1 MKNLKKII
9 VLGSGLVGAPMC
21 LDLAKDPDFEVTA
34 VDINRDS
41 LRHLKEKKNSIK
53 TIPFDLSQTEEVR
66 ELVKPYDF
74 VLSAV
79 PGFMG
84 FNTLKAVIEAK
95 KSVVDIA
102 FFPEDPF
109 LLDDLA
115 QRNKV
120 TAVVDCGVAPGMSSI
135 LVGHVHRLLDET
147 HNVLIYVGGLPEVR
161 EWPYEFKAG
170 FSPIDVIEEYI
181 RPARYIENGRLIV
194 KPALSDPERI
204 QFPGVGEME
213 AFNTDG
219 LRTLA
224 TTIGAP
230 NMKEKTLRYPG
241 HIEKMAVLRETGFF
255 DKNEIVVNGAH
266 IRPLDLTA
274 RLLFPKWKLN
284 ENDKDLTVMRLIIE
298 GEKSIKKLRC
308 TYELLDR
315 HDLAT
320 NTHSMARTTGYTA
333 TLALRMIAQ
342 GLYQR
347 KGISAPEFIGQQ
359 PDCVRYMISGLK
371 DRGVVYEETV
381 EIIGEEN
388 LKKEQRKEVSGS
400 EELTQIRLE

>member
-1 MKNLKKII
+1 MEKKMKKKKKII

-21 LDLAKDPDFEVTA
+21 LNLAKETDFEVTA

-41 LRHLKEKKNSIK
+41 LTHLKKRNDSIE
-53 TIPFDLSQTEEVR
+53 TIPFDLSKAEEVK

-109 LLDDLA
+109 LLDELA
-115 QRNKV
+115 QRNEV
-120 TAVVDCGVAPGMSSI
+120 NAVVDCGVAPGMSSI

-147 HNVLIYVGGLPEVR
+147 HNVLIYVGGLPEVS

-181 RPARYIENGRLIV
+181 RPARYIENGKLVV
-194 KPALSDPERI
+194 KPALSEPELI
-204 QFPGVGEME
+204 QFPEVGNLE

-224 TTIGAP
+224 TTISAP

-255 DKNEIVVNGAH
+255 DKKKIAVNGAK

-284 ENDKDLTVMRLIIE
+284 ENDRDLTVMKLIIE
-298 GEKSIKKLRC
+298 GKKAKKRLRYI
-308 TYELLDR
+308 YELLDR
-315 HDLAT
+315 HDLST

-333 TLALRMIAQ
+333 TLALKMIAQ
-342 GLYQR
+342 GLFRR
-347 KGISAPEFIGQQ
+347 KGLSAPEFIGQE
-359 PDCVRYMISGLK
+359 PECVRYMLSGLR
-371 DRGVVYEETV
+371 DRGVIYKETI
-381 EIIGEEN
+381 EIIGKQT
-388 LKKEQRKEVSGS
+388 LIKKQ
-400 EELTQIRLE
+400 